1 MAGAAEGGRANPTTR
16 RHRRTAINISPP
28 PRHGVVA
35 PRRSARRRVGVAA
48 QLRLRPNS
56 RSQSP
61 CGVSTSTNQVRLRS
75 PFARALVGVEQQVQ
89 EAGQA
94 GQDVQ
99 RRRGRGREA
108 AGRPCRRDILR
119 RLPLRSLAAARAV
132 CHAWRAI
139 VDEHSLTTQAAAL
152 LPNHLRGLFVCLN
165 ESCLHGFFARPS
177 PPATIPGIDL
187 DYDLDDDATIEVH
200 CNGLLLLDRHIVNP
214 ATRQWMRLPPVP
226 PYASLP
232 NIMYGD
238 RGLVFDPA
246 ASPHYDVLWMP
257 YLILHRL
264 PAASLSDQWPPS
276 PFILHVFSS
285 TTGRWEEKSFLREGD
300 ATMGTMADVSLA
312 RVPYHC
318 KTHSVYLRGAL
329 YMHCQNDCVIKI
341 TLNDHKYRVIR
352 LPGDSASNRKTRDP
366 FLGKSKDRVC
376 YVLVTGLSRLQIWLL
391 NETSSSS
398 SSSSSYDDN
407 EWVLKHGVDLGPII
421 QSYPCNHGRQQWI
434 WHNADTKQDK
444 TRELPAVNDMEE
456 FEWAIDKDSDD
467 IISGANESIHHNGE
481 YISAVLGFHPFK
493 DIVFLH
499 DTNLRVVAYDY
510 NKAKVQDL
518 GMMFLYH
525 NTDRVVSSFP
535 YTPCWIRDL
544 PGMHYG

>member
-16 RHRRTAINISPP
+16 RHQRTAINISPP

-35 PRRSARRRVGVAA
+35 PRR
-48 QLRLRPNS
+48 
-56 RSQSP
+56 
-61 CGVSTSTNQVRLRS
+61 T
-75 PFARALVGVEQQVQ
+75 
-89 EAGQA
+89 
-94 GQDVQ
+94 
-99 RRRGRGREA
+99 

-139 VDEHSLTTQAAAL
+139 VDEHSLTTQAVAL